1 MRDPRRKPAPSA
13 VAPAR
18 YQVGAPP
25 LGALG
30 VSSWHPAGEG
40 SFAAPLGDSP
50 QELAVRV
57 HEYGHLHALRRKLHP
72 NKPDA
77 VLKELERLG
86 ACTPRAPVLVQ
97 VAVDCYTHGLLWDVG
112 LGTSISAL
120 PVRPPQMGDAF
131 DAVRA
136 LLQSRGTDVAHSMLR
151 TAREALPTPVFD
163 VARRARDTLFRKG
176 LDRKRL
182 TARHLAH
189 ILAPLLLLLESPDE
203 VDQRMAEAVSL
214 CFGDEGD
221 AEGGVGWGECEV
233 LSAPLAAPR
242 RVRPTRGFRAGY
254 VGAPVFWARLPP
266 AGDGAVFRS
275 RRPTLGGTVL
285 IDVSGSMRLTQ
296 EDVERIVAAAPG
308 AVVAVY
314 ASYSDLRRG
323 AVTVVAKGGRVANI
337 PAALAKYGI
346 GNVVDGPA
354 LEWLG
359 RQPGPRIWISD
370 GDVTGVG
377 DSIHP
382 ALYLDAMR
390 LCRKYGIRRV
400 EPERDSDGRLIL
412 EGI

>member
-30 VSSWHPAGEG
+30 ASSWHPAGEG

-77 VLKELERLG
+77 VLKELKRLE
-86 ACTPRAPVLVQ
+86 ACTPRAPILVQ
-97 VAVDCYTHGLLWDVG
+97 AAVDCYIHGLLQDVG
-112 LGTSISAL
+112 LGASVSAL
-120 PVRPPQMGDAF
+120 PVRPPQTEDAF
-131 DAVRA
+131 DVVRA
-136 LLQSRGTDVAHSMLR
+136 LLQSKGTDVAHSRLR

-163 VARRARDTLFRKG
+163 VARRVRDTLFRKG

-203 VDQRMAEAVSL
+203 ADQKMAEAVSL
-214 CFGDEGD
+214 CFGDKGEGS
-221 AEGGVGWGECEV
+221 VGWGECEI

-242 RVRPTRGFRAGY
+242 RVRPTRGFRSGY
-254 VGAPVFWARLPP
+254 VGVPVFWARFPP

-285 IDVSGSMRLTQ
+285 IDVSGSMCLTQ

-314 ASYSDLRRG
+314 ASYSGFRRG
-323 AVTVVAKGGRVANI
+323 AVTIVAKGGRVADI
-337 PAALAKYGI
+337 PAALAKYGV

-359 RQPGPRIWISD
+359 RQSGPRTWVSD

-382 ALYLDAMR
+382 ALYLDAIR

-400 EPERDSDGRLIL
+400 EPKRDDKGRLVL
-412 EGI
+412 EV